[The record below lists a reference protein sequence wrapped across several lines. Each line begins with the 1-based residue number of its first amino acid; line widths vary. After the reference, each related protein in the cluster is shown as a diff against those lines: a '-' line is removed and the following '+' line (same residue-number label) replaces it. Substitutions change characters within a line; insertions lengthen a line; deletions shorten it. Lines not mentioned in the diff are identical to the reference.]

1 MDTFS
6 GYHPLINF
14 TYFVIVI
21 GLSMFYMHPVFLV
34 LSLIG
39 SVSYS
44 IYLKGRKTVKVFLL
58 GMLPVCLLAAVANPL
73 FSHAGA
79 TMLFY
84 LKDGNPV
91 TLESIVYGLA
101 SGLMLAG
108 VISWFSVFH
117 EVMTSD
123 KFMYLFGKVIP
134 AFSLLLS
141 MTLRFVPRFTAQIKR
156 VAEAQQCIGRNVN
169 NGNIFQRAAHGLKIL
184 SITTTWALENSV
196 ETADS
201 MKSRAYG
208 LRGRTNFSIYRFDRR
223 DGMLLAF
230 LLGVFGAL
238 LCCSRGTAF
247 IFPVWDLMHAAPD
260 TKYSGGQKMALIEI
274 RNLTFTYPDQEKP
287 ALVDLNFSLKQ
298 GEFLVVCGK
307 SGCGKSTLLRH
318 FKTAMAPYGERKGQI
333 LFEGRE
339 LDTVSVR
346 EQGARIGY
354 VLQSP
359 DNQLVTDKVW
369 HELAFG
375 LENLGYETGTI
386 RLRVAEM
393 ASFFGIQT
401 WFEKNVEEL
410 SGGQKQLLNLAA
422 VMAMQPDLLVL
433 DEPTSQLD
441 PLAAGDFLATL
452 RKINA
457 ELGTTILL
465 IEHQL
470 EEVLAYAD
478 RVLVMENGGI
488 LALDAPEKL
497 PAFIRENDMF
507 QAMPVPMRIFEEL
520 SGEGDSPVTV
530 REGRE
535 WLEEWIEEKKRL
547 GNGYENR
554 TEVIKN
560 VSYASD
566 REAAEN
572 QPEAQNVEID
582 EIQEKGRKTSL
593 FGLLSKKSAKGSE
606 GQQPQTV
613 LEARDVWFRYEKEL
627 PDVVRDLN
635 LKVQKGE
642 LYCLLGGNGTGKSTT
657 LRLLGR
663 IKKPYR
669 GKLFLNGKEL
679 GTYRENEL
687 YGSLLGILP
696 QNPQSLFV
704 KDTVEKDLREM
715 SGDTERLRDVI
726 EKTEIGHLLGSHPYD
741 LSGGEQQRAALAK
754 VLLLDPKIIL
764 LDEPTKGLDGFYKK
778 KLAQILKGLTAEGK
792 TILMVSHDIEFCAE
806 YGDTCALFFH
816 GSVVTSAPAREFF
829 AGNSFYTT
837 AANRMARKWY
847 PDAVTAKDV
856 IERCRER

>member
-1 MDTFS
+1 
-6 GYHPLINF
+6 
-14 TYFVIVI
+14 
-21 GLSMFYMHPVFLV
+21 
-34 LSLIG
+34 
-39 SVSYS
+39 
-44 IYLKGRKTVKVFLL
+44 
-58 GMLPVCLLAAVANPL
+58 
-73 FSHAGA
+73 
-79 TMLFY
+79 
-84 LKDGNPV
+84 
-91 TLESIVYGLA
+91 
-101 SGLMLAG
+101 
-108 VISWFSVFH
+108 
-117 EVMTSD
+117 
-123 KFMYLFGKVIP
+123 
-134 AFSLLLS
+134 
-141 MTLRFVPRFTAQIKR
+141 
-156 VAEAQQCIGRNVN
+156 
-169 NGNIFQRAAHGLKIL
+169 
-184 SITTTWALENSV
+184 
-196 ETADS
+196 
-201 MKSRAYG
+201 
-208 LRGRTNFSIYRFDRR
+208 
-223 DGMLLAF
+223 
-230 LLGVFGAL
+230 
-238 LCCSRGTAF
+238 
-247 IFPVWDLMHAAPD
+247 
-260 TKYSGGQKMALIEI
+260 MALFEI
-274 RNLTFTYPDQEKP
+274 RNLTFTYPDQKKP
-287 ALVDLNFSLKQ
+287 ALTDLNFSLKQ

-401 WFEKNVEEL
+401 WFEKSVEEL

-465 IEHQL
+465 IEH
-470 EEVLAYAD
+470 
-478 RVLVMENGGI
+478 R
-488 LALDAPEKL
+488 
-497 PAFIRENDMF
+497 DMF

-535 WLEEWIEEKKRL
+535 WLEEWREEKKTS
-547 GNGYENR
+547 ENSC
-554 TEVIKN
+554 KN
-560 VSYASD
+560 QAETVEKMSDDRD
-566 REAAEN
+566 RESAEKLSDT
-572 QPEAQNVEID
+572 QESETVDTP
-582 EIQEKGRKTSL
+582 EKGRKISL
-593 FGLLSKKSAKGSE
+593 FGLFSKESAKGSDD
-606 GQQPQTV
+606 QQPQTV

-679 GTYRENEL
+679 GTYRESEL
-687 YGSLLGILP
+687 YGKLLGILP

-726 EKTEIGHLLGSHPYD
+726 EKTEIRHLLGSHPYD

-754 VLLLDPKIIL
+754 VLLLDPEIIL

-806 YGDTCALFFH
+806 YGDTCVLFFH
-816 GSVVTSAPAREFF
+816 GSVVTSAPAQEFF

-856 IERCRER
+856 IERCRE

>member
-1 MDTFS
+1 
-6 GYHPLINF
+6 
-14 TYFVIVI
+14 
-21 GLSMFYMHPVFLV
+21 
-34 LSLIG
+34 
-39 SVSYS
+39 
-44 IYLKGRKTVKVFLL
+44 
-58 GMLPVCLLAAVANPL
+58 
-73 FSHAGA
+73 
-79 TMLFY
+79 
-84 LKDGNPV
+84 
-91 TLESIVYGLA
+91 
-101 SGLMLAG
+101 
-108 VISWFSVFH
+108 
-117 EVMTSD
+117 
-123 KFMYLFGKVIP
+123 
-134 AFSLLLS
+134 
-141 MTLRFVPRFTAQIKR
+141 
-156 VAEAQQCIGRNVN
+156 
-169 NGNIFQRAAHGLKIL
+169 
-184 SITTTWALENSV
+184 
-196 ETADS
+196 
-201 MKSRAYG
+201 
-208 LRGRTNFSIYRFDRR
+208 
-223 DGMLLAF
+223 
-230 LLGVFGAL
+230 
-238 LCCSRGTAF
+238 
-247 IFPVWDLMHAAPD
+247 
-260 TKYSGGQKMALIEI
+260 MALFEI

-287 ALVDLNFSLKQ
+287 ALTDLNFSLKQ

-339 LDTVSVR
+339 LDAVSVR

-465 IEHQL
+465 IEHRL

-488 LALDAPEKL
+488 LALDTPEKL
-497 PAFIRENDMF
+497 PSLIRENDMF

-535 WLEEWIEEKKRL
+535 WLEGWREQQKTSVSNQK
-547 GNGYENR
+547 NR
-554 TEVIKN
+554 TEDVEKWSDTP
-560 VSYASD
+560 VSRNIEPQNDSKPSFFGGL
-566 REAAEN
+566 RERIFTKEETRQS
-572 QPEAQNVEID
+572 QP
-582 EIQEKGRKTSL
+582 
-593 FGLLSKKSAKGSE
+593 
-606 GQQPQTV
+606 V

-663 IKKPYR
+663 IRKPYR

-679 GTYRENEL
+679 GTYREGEL
-687 YGSLLGILP
+687 YGKLLGILP

-715 SGDTERLRDVI
+715 SGDTGRLRDVI

-754 VLLLDPKIIL
+754 VLLLDPEIIL

-856 IERCRER
+856 IERCRR

>member
-1 MDTFS
+1 
-6 GYHPLINF
+6 
-14 TYFVIVI
+14 
-21 GLSMFYMHPVFLV
+21 
-34 LSLIG
+34 
-39 SVSYS
+39 
-44 IYLKGRKTVKVFLL
+44 
-58 GMLPVCLLAAVANPL
+58 
-73 FSHAGA
+73 
-79 TMLFY
+79 
-84 LKDGNPV
+84 
-91 TLESIVYGLA
+91 
-101 SGLMLAG
+101 
-108 VISWFSVFH
+108 
-117 EVMTSD
+117 
-123 KFMYLFGKVIP
+123 
-134 AFSLLLS
+134 
-141 MTLRFVPRFTAQIKR
+141 
-156 VAEAQQCIGRNVN
+156 
-169 NGNIFQRAAHGLKIL
+169 
-184 SITTTWALENSV
+184 
-196 ETADS
+196 
-201 MKSRAYG
+201 
-208 LRGRTNFSIYRFDRR
+208 
-223 DGMLLAF
+223 
-230 LLGVFGAL
+230 
-238 LCCSRGTAF
+238 
-247 IFPVWDLMHAAPD
+247 
-260 TKYSGGQKMALIEI
+260 MALFEI
-274 RNLTFTYPDQEKP
+274 RNLTFTYPDQKKP

-465 IEHQL
+465 IEHRL

-488 LALDAPEKL
+488 LALDTPEKL
-497 PAFIRENDMF
+497 PSLIRENDMF

-535 WLEEWIEEKKRL
+535 WLEGWREQQKTSVSNQK
-547 GNGYENR
+547 NR
-554 TEVIKN
+554 TEGVEKWSDTP
-560 VSYASD
+560 VSRNIEPQNDSKPSFFGGL
-566 REAAEN
+566 RERIFTKEETRQS
-572 QPEAQNVEID
+572 QP
-582 EIQEKGRKTSL
+582 
-593 FGLLSKKSAKGSE
+593 
-606 GQQPQTV
+606 V

-635 LKVQKGE
+635 LKVQKGD

-669 GKLFLNGKEL
+669 GKLFLNEKEL
-679 GTYRENEL
+679 GTYRESEL
-687 YGSLLGILP
+687 YGKLLGILP

-726 EKTEIGHLLGSHPYD
+726 EKTEIRHLLGSHPYD

-754 VLLLDPKIIL
+754 VLLLDPEIIL

>member
-1 MDTFS
+1 MNLVEIKDFGFS
-6 GYHPLINF
+6 YPESSRKVLEHVNLNIKEGTLN
-14 TYFVIVI
+14 VI
-21 GLSMFYMHPVFLV
+21 M
-34 LSLIG
+34 
-39 SVSYS
+39 
-44 IYLKGRKTVKVFLL
+44 GR
-58 GMLPVCLLAAVANPL
+58 
-73 FSHAGA
+73 
-79 TMLFY
+79 
-84 LKDGNPV
+84 
-91 TLESIVYGLA
+91 
-101 SGLMLAG
+101 
-108 VISWFSVFH
+108 
-117 EVMTSD
+117 
-123 KFMYLFGKVIP
+123 
-134 AFSLLLS
+134 
-141 MTLRFVPRFTAQIKR
+141 
-156 VAEAQQCIGRNVN
+156 
-169 NGNIFQRAAHGLKIL
+169 
-184 SITTTWALENSV
+184 
-196 ETADS
+196 
-201 MKSRAYG
+201 
-208 LRGRTNFSIYRFDRR
+208 
-223 DGMLLAF
+223 
-230 LLGVFGAL
+230 
-238 LCCSRGTAF
+238 
-247 IFPVWDLMHAAPD
+247 
-260 TKYSGGQKMALIEI
+260 
-274 RNLTFTYPDQEKP
+274 
-287 ALVDLNFSLKQ
+287 
-298 GEFLVVCGK
+298 
-307 SGCGKSTLLRH
+307 SGCGKSTLLRQL
-318 FKTAMAPYGERKGQI
+318 KSVLAPAGEKEGEI
-333 LFEGRE
+333 LYRNIP
-339 LDTVSVR
+339 LRDTDHRTQSQ
-346 EQGARIGY
+346 EIGF
-354 VLQSP
+354 VMQNP
-359 DNQLVTDKVW
+359 DNQIVTDKVW

-375 LENLGYETGTI
+375 LESLGYDNATI

-465 IEHQL
+465 IEHRL

-497 PAFIRENDMF
+497 PSLIRDNDMF

-535 WLEEWIEEKKRL
+535 WLEEWREKTS
-547 GNGYENR
+547 ENSCKNH
-554 TEVIKN
+554 TETVEQM
-560 VSYASD
+560 SDDRD
-566 REAAEN
+566 RELAEKLSDT
-572 QPEAQNVEID
+572 QESETVDTP
-582 EIQEKGRKTSL
+582 EKGRKTSL
-593 FGLLSKKSAKGSE
+593 FGLFSKKSAKGSDD
-606 GQQPQTV
+606 QQPQTV

-679 GTYRENEL
+679 GTYRESEL
-687 YGSLLGILP
+687 YGKLLGILP

-726 EKTEIGHLLGSHPYD
+726 EKTEIRHLLGSHPYD

-754 VLLLDPKIIL
+754 VLLLDPEIIL

-856 IERCRER
+856 IKRCRE